1 MSTEQA
7 ITDVI
12 GIYLEALRTNDGPKF
27 AEAFHPAATIT
38 HASVAD
44 GTISTVGLP
53 EFVEQVKGFHAQL
66 GTVVETADKIQIDV
80 VEPVAGVRV
89 DFTILLGENTVQGT
103 EFFSLAQQHGR
114 WYITSKLYPL

>member
-12 GIYLEALRTNDGPKF
+12 DIYLEALRTNDGPKF

-44 GTISTVGLP
+44 GTVSTVSLP

-66 GTVVETADKIQIDV
+66 GTVLETPVKTQVDV
-80 VEPVAGVRV
+80 AGPVAGVRV
-89 DFTILLGENTVQGT
+89 DFSIQLGENTAGGT
-103 EFFSLAQQHGR
+103 DFFSLARLHDR
-114 WYITSKLYPL
+114 WYITSKLYSL